1 MKKSWCSG
9 KMSQENQGFFF
20 FVEHEKVFWF
30 MWVKKVYI
38 THILGGTER
47 KIEVVLHAKMLLKK
61 LMTKIKKDKEKK

>member
-1 MKKSWCSG
+1 
-9 KMSQENQGFFF
+9 
-20 FVEHEKVFWF
+20 